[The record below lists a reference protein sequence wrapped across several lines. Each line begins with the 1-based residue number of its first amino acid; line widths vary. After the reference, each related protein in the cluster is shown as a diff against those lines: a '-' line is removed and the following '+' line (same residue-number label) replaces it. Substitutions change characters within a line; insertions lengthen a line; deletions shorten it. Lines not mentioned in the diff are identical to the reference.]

1 MKLKVTYIFQV
12 QYTILQIS
20 YIYLQNITK
29 ILETK

>member
-29 ILETK
+29 ILDD